1 MFGRKKKRQRSAEV
15 DTVIGSRVTIHGNL
29 EFVGGVH
36 IDGVVRGNIAAVDDD
51 PGAIIIISEHAEVDG
66 EVRVPNV
73 VLNGSVVG
81 DVVASERVELH
92 QLARVSGNVHYSSM
106 EMVMGAEVNG
116 KLIRLNET
124 ALPAPRASSQNTPNT
139 VEKKAEL
146 EEAPATAPV
155 PAAAAPSAGV
165 ANAEVNPTPVASTT
179 TSE

>member
-1 MFGRKKKRQRSAEV
+1 MFGRKKKRQRTAEV

-36 IDGVVRGNIAAVDDD
+36 IDGVVRGNIAALDDD
-51 PGAIIIISEHAEVDG
+51 PDAIIIISERAEVDG

-81 DVVASERVELH
+81 DVVASGRVELH

-124 ALPAPRASSQNTPNT
+124 ALPPRVETKSVSEAASPSTEDTEQAIVADVAIPS
-139 VEKKAEL
+139 KAVTE
-146 EEAPATAPV
+146 
-155 PAAAAPSAGV
+155 
-165 ANAEVNPTPVASTT
+165 
-179 TSE
+179 